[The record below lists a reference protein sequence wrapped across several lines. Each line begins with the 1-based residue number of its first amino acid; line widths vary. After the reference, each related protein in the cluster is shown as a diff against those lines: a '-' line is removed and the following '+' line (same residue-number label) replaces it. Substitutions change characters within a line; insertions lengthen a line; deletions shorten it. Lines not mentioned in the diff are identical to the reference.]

1 MFLYCDNAGMYT
13 GMFYYFLGNIEPKL
27 QSTLKSIQL
36 IACVTTE
43 NLEKYGFDMVL
54 KPFIEDAN
62 LLSKVSEMLC
72 GD

>member
-1 MFLYCDNAGMYT
+1 MLACIQV
-13 GMFYYFLGNIEPKL
+13 MFYYFLGNIEPKL
-27 QSTLKSIQL
+27 RSTLKSIQL